1 MLASAEARLRGGS
14 GGTSIATSV
23 QITARND
30 IALTK
35 KHQPGPTAA
44 RVSPA
49 KAGPSDWLSWNWV
62 ELIAIAFCRSSF
74 LTRSETIDWRTGALK
89 ALTTPFRNEMT
100 MMWVIVS
107 TPL

>member
-1 MLASAEARLRGGS
+1 MLSSAGARRRGGR
-14 GGTSIATSV
+14 GGTSIASSV

-44 RVSPA
+44 SVNPA
-49 KAGPSDWLSWNWV
+49 RAGPSDWLSWNWV

-74 LTRSETIDWRTGALK
+74 LTRSDTIDWRTGALN
-89 ALTTPFRNEMT
+89 ALTTPFRNEIT
-100 MMWVIVS
+100 MMWVIV
-107 TPL
+107 